1 MHGNYWFYH
10 RNSYTTFFEGDPTA
24 WEHYQIT
31 HILPQGSAPGRWGL
45 GQMTISDK
53 AANEYTY
60 NFVETLIFEPDDDM
74 SKYILFADMND
85 SNMLYLTLTSESGS
99 HFGYNYRVIHE
110 ESGQEISGTYAGY
123 KSEISAMS
131 NNPADVSID
140 VSSLPGGEL
149 IVIANVL
156 DENGKI
162 ETSKSTRVNKGQSSV
177 SEIRTYNSKVL
188 LNGRTVTVFS
198 NTERNITVTTIDG
211 RQSIHPVVNGK
222 TTFELPDAG
231 FYIIDGQKFVVK

>member
-1 MHGNYWFYH
+1 
-10 RNSYTTFFEGDPTA
+10 
-24 WEHYQIT
+24 
-31 HILPQGSAPGRWGL
+31 
-45 GQMTISDK
+45 
-53 AANEYTY
+53 
-60 NFVETLIFEPDDDM
+60 
-74 SKYILFADMND
+74 MND

-110 ESGQEISGTYAGY
+110 ESGREISGTYAGH
-123 KSEISAMS
+123 KSEITAMS

-140 VSSLPGGEL
+140 VSSLPDGEL

-162 ETSKSTRVNKGQSSV
+162 ETSKSTRVNKKGQSSV
-177 SEIRTYNSKVL
+177 SEIRTYNNKVL

-198 NTERNITVTTIDG
+198 DTERNITVTTIDG
-211 RQSIHPVVNGK
+211 RQNIHPVVNGK